1 MYVTVCVL
9 TSCSAGCCNWIC
21 KDRGGRSLTGLGWN
35 RTGRGST
42 ALKNNTVV
50 DVWWLMAGSSSLP
63 WPESAHYRDP
73 GAGWSFTR
81 GALSNHCARVKQAI
95 NTGTKEGSDMPVL
108 NTGLVCYKST
118 ISAVNQFKHQHPV
131 AWSSE
136 EPSYPSS
143 PYSTNITQ
151 NTLVCPSI
159 VFLYEM
165 VFQQNPKSV
174 RVSTNSMLCTT
185 SV

>member
-1 MYVTVCVL
+1 M
-9 TSCSAGCCNWIC
+9 
-21 KDRGGRSLTGLGWN
+21 
-35 RTGRGST
+35 
-42 ALKNNTVV
+42 VV
-50 DVWWLMAGSSSLP
+50 DGWFKQPPLARVSPLP
-63 WPESAHYRDP
+63 RPW
-73 GAGWSFTR
+73 GWVRFHTR
-81 GALSNHCARVKQAI
+81 GALSNHCARDKQAI